1 MAEQLPATADGPGS
15 RTGDAARP
23 RWGLEVL
30 VVLGVSLGSSAVYS
44 VLSLVE
50 KLTRDVPL
58 DQQTTTMNSSATPD
72 RPWLDLA
79 YQLANNVFLVAPV
92 FLVLYLLHL
101 RPGVGG
107 RRWMGLDARHPLR
120 DAAVGLGIAAGIGIP
135 GLGFYLLARELGLNT
150 SVAPANLTDVWWA
163 VPVLVLAAV
172 ANGALEEIVMVG
184 YLFGRLRDLR
194 WSWTAVVV
202 VSALVRG
209 SYHLYQGFGGF
220 AGNVLMGLLLGL
232 VFLRWRRVWPLVVA
246 HSLLDV
252 GAFVGYTL
260 LAPLVSWL

>member
-1 MAEQLPATADGPGS
+1 MADQVAGAAVGPGV
-15 RTGDAARP
+15 GMGGRP

-30 VVLGVSLGSSAVYS
+30 VVLALSLGQSAVYS
-44 VLSLVE
+44 VLSIIE
-50 KLTRDVPL
+50 KLTRETPL
-58 DQQTTTMNSSATPD
+58 NQQTTTMNSSATPD

-79 YQLANNVFLVAPV
+79 YQLAGSLFLVAPV
-92 FLVLYLLHL
+92 ALVLFLLWL
-101 RPGVGG
+101 RPGRAGG
-107 RRWMGLDARHPLR
+107 WAAMGLDRRHPGR
-120 DAAVGLGIAAGIGIP
+120 DVLAGLGLAAAIGVP

-172 ANGALEEIVMVG
+172 ANGVLEEVVIVG
-184 YLFGRLRDLR
+184 YLFTRLRDLG
-194 WSWTAVVV
+194 WSWLVVLLT
-202 VSALVRG
+202 SALVRG

-232 VFLRWRRVWPLVVA
+232 VYLRWRRVWPLVVA

-260 LAPLVSWL
+260 VAPHVTWL

>member
-1 MAEQLPATADGPGS
+1 MADQVGVLPGYGVQV
-15 RTGDAARP
+15 GDRP

-30 VVLGVSLGSSAVYS
+30 VVLGLSLGQSAVYS
-44 VLSLVE
+44 VLSITE
-50 KLTRDVPL
+50 KLTRDTPL
-58 DQQTTTMNSSATPD
+58 NQQTTTMNSSATPD

-79 YQLANNVFLVAPV
+79 YQLAGSLFLVAPV
-92 FLVLYLLHL
+92 ALVLFLLWL
-101 RPGVGG
+101 RPGRAGG
-107 RRWMGLDARHPLR
+107 WSAMGLDRRHPGR
-120 DAAVGLGIAAGIGIP
+120 DALAGLGLAAAIGVP

-172 ANGALEEIVMVG
+172 ANGVLEEVVMVG
-184 YLFGRLRDLR
+184 YLFSRFRDLG
-194 WSWTAVVV
+194 WSWLAVVAT
-202 VSALVRG
+202 SALVRG

-220 AGNVLMGLLLGL
+220 AGNVLMGVLLGL
-232 VFLRWRRVWPLVVA
+232 VYLRWRRVWPLVVA

-260 LAPLVSWL
+260 VAPHVTWL